1 MWVKLKKL
9 SWGLIAV
16 LVLVVAVSGCGFDGP
31 DGDLSASVVYNESYP
46 VIINYYTSKHEDTP
60 IIPIKGKVLLLD
72 LGYLLE
78 SPDSS
83 VLESQESSINENI
96 TVVNPQK
103 VDPTTFSSSESLF
116 YSSTGTSLKDE
127 YPHTLLDPNKF
138 PRNTTITFFVPVKV
152 QKVYMGNWGENIKGY
167 RLITDV
173 VVLYWPEKEI
183 AGWHRVY
190 GLPLQNLE
198 LFISIPPTEI
208 YGDSQVEEWILS
220 LPIR

>member
-1 MWVKLKKL
+1 VSKLKKL
-9 SWGLIAV
+9 SLGLIAV
-16 LVLVVAVSGCGFDGP
+16 LVLVVAVSGCGFD
-31 DGDLSASVVYNESYP
+31 DGISASEVYNESYP
-46 VIINYYTSKHEDTP
+46 VIINYDTSKHEDTP

-72 LGYLLE
+72 LEYLLE

-83 VLESQESSINENI
+83 DNI
-96 TVVNPQK
+96 TAVDPQK
-103 VDPTTFSSSESLF
+103 IDPSLFSSSESLF
-116 YSSTGTSLKDE
+116 YTSTSTSLQDK
-127 YPHTLLDPNKF
+127 YPNTFLDPNKF

-183 AGWHRVY
+183 AGWHRVQ
-190 GLPLQNLE
+190 GLPPQNLE

-208 YGDSQVEEWILS
+208 YGDNQVDEWILS
-220 LPIR
+220 LPIP